1 MISIKHFPNKIK
13 AEITLPASKSI
24 SNRALT
30 IGSLCSQRG
39 EIINLSDCDD
49 TEMMLK
55 ALATYSNTIDV
66 GAAGT
71 AMRFLTAY
79 FSVQQGSEVVLTG
92 TDRMKQRPIKQL
104 VDALCQLGA
113 DIQYTEKEGYPP
125 LLIRG
130 KKLSG
135 GEVHLDAN
143 ISSQYISAIMMIAP
157 TLSKDTLIALS
168 GEIASRPYI
177 DMTMSVMKNYGA
189 DVCWKDERT
198 IFISKK
204 SYTPHS
210 ITIESDWSAASYWYA
225 IASVCDEAE
234 LFFPNLNLES
244 SQGDSTLATIFKP
257 FGIDTEQ
264 VSGGVIIRKTREK
277 SIDHLDINLFHS
289 PDIAQTIT
297 TCCIAHGVHFKISDL
312 DTLRIK
318 ETDRVLALQTELR
331 KLGFIVHSNDKDTIW
346 WNGETTT
353 PDKDITISTYKDHR
367 MAMSFVV
374 LASKFS
380 RLKIADQDVV
390 TKSYP
395 NFWKDLSTAGLCL
408 EK

>member
-55 ALATYSNTIDV
+55 ALAIYSNTIDV

-113 DIQYTEKEGYPP
+113 DIQYIEKEGYPP

-244 SQGDSTLATIFKP
+244 SQGDSTLATIFNP

-297 TCCIAHGVHFKISDL
+297 TCCIAQGVHFKISGL

-331 KLGFIVHSNDKDTIW
+331 KLGF
-346 WNGETTT
+346 
-353 PDKDITISTYKDHR
+353 
-367 MAMSFVV
+367 
-374 LASKFS
+374 
-380 RLKIADQDVV
+380 
-390 TKSYP
+390 
-395 NFWKDLSTAGLCL
+395 
-408 EK
+408 

>member
-1 MISIKHFPNKIK
+1 MISIKEFPNNIKSKIY
-13 AEITLPASKSI
+13 LPASKSI
-24 SNRALT
+24 SNRALM
-30 IGSLCSQRG
+30 INSLCNQSG
-39 EIINLSDCDD
+39 KIVNLSDCDD
-49 TEMMLK
+49 TEVMLK
-55 ALATYSNTIDV
+55 ALTTENNIIDI

-79 FSVQQGSEVVLTG
+79 FSVKDGSEVVLTG
-92 TDRMKQRPIKQL
+92 TERMKQRPIKQL
-104 VDALCQLGA
+104 VDALRQLGA
-113 DIQYTEKEGYPP
+113 DIQYTEKEDYPP

-130 KKLSG
+130 RKLNG
-135 GEVHLDAN
+135 GEVRLDAN
-143 ISSQYISAIMMIAP
+143 ISSQYISAVMMITPA
-157 TLSKDTLIALS
+157 LNKDTLITLS

-177 DMTMSVMKNYGA
+177 DMTMFVMKSYGA
-189 DVCWKDERT
+189 NVCWKDEHT
-198 IFISKK
+198 IYISKK
-204 SYTPHS
+204 PYTPHN

-234 LFFPNLNLES
+234 LFLPNLNLES
-244 SQGDSTLATIFKP
+244 CQGDKALATIFKP

-264 VSGGVIIRKTREK
+264 VSGGVVIRKAREK
-277 SIDHLDINLFHS
+277 TIDHLDINLFHS

-297 TCCIAHGVHFKISDL
+297 TCCIANGVHFKISGL

-318 ETDRVLALQTELR
+318 ETDRILALQTELR
-331 KLGFIVHSNDKDTIW
+331 KLGVIVHSNDKDTIW

-374 LASKFS
+374 LASRFGG
-380 RLKIADQDVV
+380 LTIEDQDVV

-395 NFWKDLSTAGLCL
+395 NFWKDLSTSGFCFG
-408 EK
+408 